1 MFLSLRADGGERAAA
16 IWDQAPVLQEPR
28 NRLDAAAANPKYVGP
43 RLGESILITDFPRL
57 TFIFRD
63 LFPLSR
69 NGVAVSD
76 RKSKGRPQAP
86 AKGRHSAEEGGSGG
100 VRQTPTPGQV
110 RIIAGTWRGRKL
122 PVADMHGLRP
132 SGDRT
137 RETLFNWLQAL
148 IPGSRCLDLFA
159 GSGAL
164 GLEAASRGA
173 AQVVMIERDSSLMRQ
188 LSSQCQILGAGEGVR
203 VFCEDALAFL
213 AGSAAQGAPWDVVF
227 VDPPWASAIQN
238 QVLQLLHGRQQQG
251 HLLPGAR
258 VYVEMPLAYEL
269 VIPGPWECL
278 RERQFGQARAV
289 LLRVV

>member
-1 MFLSLRADGGERAAA
+1 M
-16 IWDQAPVLQEPR
+16 
-28 NRLDAAAANPKYVGP
+28 
-43 RLGESILITDFPRL
+43 
-57 TFIFRD
+57 
-63 LFPLSR
+63 
-69 NGVAVSD
+69 SD
-76 RKSKGRPQAP
+76 RKSKGRPPAPANDSRNAKAGGPDTVKQAP
-86 AKGRHSAEEGGSGG
+86 
-100 VRQTPTPGQV
+100 VPGQV

-122 PVADMHGLRP
+122 PVADMNGLRP

-173 AQVVMIERDSSLMRQ
+173 AQVVMIERDSGLMRQ
-188 LSSQCQILGAGEGVR
+188 LSSQCQLLGAGEGVQ
-203 VFCEDALAFL
+203 VFCDDALAFL
-213 AGSAAQGAPWDVVF
+213 AGRGAQGAPWDVVF
-227 VDPPWASAIQN
+227 VDPPWASAMQN

-251 HLLPGAR
+251 HLPPGAR
-258 VYVEMPLAYEL
+258 VYVEMPLTYEL
-269 VIPGPWECL
+269 VVPGQWECL